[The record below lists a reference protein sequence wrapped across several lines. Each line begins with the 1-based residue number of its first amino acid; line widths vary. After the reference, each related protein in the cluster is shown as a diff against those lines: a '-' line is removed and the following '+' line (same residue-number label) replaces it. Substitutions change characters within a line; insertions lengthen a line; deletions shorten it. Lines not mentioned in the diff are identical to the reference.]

1 MAVFVVLEPDVSDLP
16 QAQDRAVLVRDGF
29 SFWAFLLPVI
39 WLLFHRLWIEALA
52 ALALMVAAGA
62 LATQFGGHPLLGLSL
77 SLLTQLYFGLEARNL
92 KVNAMRRRGWRV
104 WGPVEALNHQEA
116 ELRYAAS
123 ADERDVVLEDTPWP
137 QRTNAR
143 LPAPRVMTAPQAT
156 TTFPWKR

>member
-1 MAVFVVLEPDVSDLP
+1 MAVFVVLEPDVSDLS

-29 SFWAFLLPVI
+29 SFWAFLLPVV
-39 WLLFHRLWIEALA
+39 WLLFHWLWIEALA

-92 KVNAMRRRGWRV
+92 RINAMRRCGWRV
-104 WGPVEALNHQEA
+104 WGPVEAVNSREA

-137 QRTNAR
+137 QRTNAVR
-143 LPAPRVMTAPQAT
+143 PTLRASMQTAT